1 MSIAKEFREFAMRG
15 NIVDMAVGIIIGSAF
30 GKIITSVVSDVLM
43 PPIGMAIGRVD
54 VKDFKLVLQKAAP
67 AITEGSQV
75 VKQAVTEVAIKY
87 GMFIQT
93 IIDFLIVAFCIFLVI
108 KVMNRLKKKEEA
120 KPAAPVAPSKEEI
133 LLTEIR
139 DLLKEKK

>member
-1 MSIAKEFREFAMRG
+1 MSVVKEFKEFAMRG

-30 GKIITSVVSDVLM
+30 GKIISSIVSDVLM

-67 AITEGSQV
+67 AITENGLV
-75 VKQAVTEVAIKY
+75 VKQAINEVALKY

-93 IIDFLIVAFCIFLVI
+93 IIDFLIVAFCIFMVVKL
-108 KVMNRLKKKEEA
+108 MNRLKKKEEE
-120 KPAAPVAPSKEEI
+120 KPATPATPSKEEI

>member
-1 MSIAKEFREFAMRG
+1 MSIVKEFREFAMRG

-54 VKDFKLVLQKAAP
+54 VKDFKLVLQKAVP
-67 AITEGSQV
+67 AITDGGLV
-75 VKQAVTEVAIKY
+75 VKQAISEVAIKY

-108 KVMNRLKKKEEA
+108 KVMNRLKKKEEE
-120 KPAAPVAPSKEEI
+120 KPAPQPAPSKEEV

-139 DLLKEKK
+139 DLLRDKK

>member
-1 MSIAKEFREFAMRG
+1 MSVVKEFKEFAMRG

-30 GKIITSVVSDVLM
+30 GRIISSVVTDVLM
-43 PPIGMAIGRVD
+43 PPVGMAIGRVD

-67 AITEGSQV
+67 AVIENGQV
-75 VKQAVTEVAIKY
+75 VKQAINEVTLRY

-93 IIDFLIVAFCIFLVI
+93 IIDFLIVAFCIFLVV
-108 KVMNRLKKKEEA
+108 KVMNRLKKKEEE
-120 KPAAPVAPSKEEI
+120 KPAAPLEPTKEEI

>member
-1 MSIAKEFREFAMRG
+1 MSVVKEFKEFAMRG

-30 GKIITSVVSDVLM
+30 GRIISSVVTDVLM

-54 VKDFKLVLQKAAP
+54 VKDFKLILQKAAP
-67 AITEGSQV
+67 AVIENGLV
-75 VKQAVTEVAIKY
+75 VKQAINEVTLRY

-93 IIDFLIVAFCIFLVI
+93 IIDFLIVAFCIFLVV
-108 KVMNRLKKKEEA
+108 KVMNRLKKKEEE
-120 KPAAPVAPSKEEI
+120 KPAAPAAPSKEEI

>member
-1 MSIAKEFREFAMRG
+1 MSIVKEFKEFAMRG
-15 NIVDMAVGIIIGSAF
+15 NI
-30 GKIITSVVSDVLM
+30 LM

-67 AITEGSQV
+67 AVTEGSQV
-75 VKQAVTEVAIKY
+75 VKQAVNEVALKY

-93 IIDFLIVAFCIFLVI
+93 IIDFLIVAFCIFLVV
-108 KVMNRLKKKEEA
+108 KVMNRLKQKEEA
-120 KPAAPVAPSKEEI
+120 KPVAPAPPSKEEI

>member
-1 MSIAKEFREFAMRG
+1 MSVVKEFKEFAMRG
-15 NIVDMAVGIIIGSAF
+15 SIVDMAVGIIIGSAF
-30 GKIITSVVSDVLM
+30 GRIISSVVTDVLM

-67 AITEGSQV
+67 AVIENGQV
-75 VKQAVTEVAIKY
+75 VKQAINEVTLRY

-93 IIDFLIVAFCIFLVI
+93 IIDFLIVAFCIFLVV
-108 KVMNRLKKKEEA
+108 KVMNRLKKKEEE
-120 KPAAPVAPSKEEI
+120 KPAAPLEPTKEEI

>member
-1 MSIAKEFREFAMRG
+1 VSIVKEFRDFAMRG

-30 GKIITSVVSDVLM
+30 GKIVTSLVTDVLL
-43 PPIGMAIGRVD
+43 PPIGMALGRVD
-54 VKDFKLVLQKAAP
+54 FKDFKVVLQKA
-67 AITEGSQV
+67 GDGVSG
-75 VKQAVTEVAIKY
+75 VTMNY

-93 IIDFLIVAFCIFLVI
+93 IIDFIIVAFCIFMVV
-108 KVMNRLKKKEEA
+108 KVMNRLKKNEEE
-120 KPAAPVAPSKEEI
+120 KAAPPAGPSKEEI

>member
-1 MSIAKEFREFAMRG
+1 MSIVKEFKEFAMRG

-30 GKIITSVVSDVLM
+30 GKIISSVVSDVLM

-54 VKDFKLVLQKAAP
+54 VKDFKLVLQKAVP
-67 AITEGSQV
+67 AVTEGGQV
-75 VKQAVTEVAIKY
+75 VKQAVNEVALRY
-87 GMFIQT
+87 GMLIQT
-93 IIDFLIVAFCIFLVI
+93 IIDFLIVAFCIFLVV
-108 KVMNRLKKKEEA
+108 KVMNRLKQKEEA
-120 KPAAPVAPSKEEI
+120 IPVPPASPTKEEI

>member
-1 MSIAKEFREFAMRG
+1 MSIVKEFKEFAMRG

-30 GKIITSVVSDVLM
+30 GKIISSVVSDVLM
-43 PPIGMAIGRVD
+43 PPIGMGIGRVD
-54 VKDFKLVLQKAAP
+54 VKDFKLILQKAAP
-67 AITEGSQV
+67 TVTEGGQV
-75 VKQAVTEVAIKY
+75 VKQAVNEVALRY

-108 KVMNRLKKKEEA
+108 KVMNRLKKKEES
-120 KPAAPVAPSKEEI
+120 KPVEPSAPSREEI

>member
-1 MSIAKEFREFAMRG
+1 MSIVKEFKEFAMRG

-30 GKIITSVVSDVLM
+30 GKIISSVVSDVLM
-43 PPIGMAIGRVD
+43 PPVGMAIGRVD
-54 VKDFKLVLQKAAP
+54 MKDFKLVLQKAAP
-67 AITEGSQV
+67 AVMDGGQV
-75 VKQAVTEVAIKY
+75 VKQAVNEVALKY

-93 IIDFLIVAFCIFLVI
+93 IIDFLLVAFCIFLVI
-108 KVMNRLKKKEEA
+108 KVINRMKKKEES
-120 KPAAPVAPSKEEI
+120 KPVEPPAPSKEEI

>member
-30 GKIITSVVSDVLM
+30 GKIISSVVNDVLM

-75 VKQAVTEVAIKY
+75 VKQAATEVAIKY

-120 KPAAPVAPSKEEI
+120 RPVIPAAPSKEEI

>member
-1 MSIAKEFREFAMRG
+1 MSVVKEFKEFAMRG
-15 NIVDMAVGIIIGSAF
+15 SIVDMAVGIIIGSAF
-30 GKIITSVVSDVLM
+30 GRIISSIVSDVLM

-54 VKDFKLVLQKAAP
+54 VKDFKLVLQKAIP
-67 AITEGSQV
+67 AVNENGQV
-75 VKQAVTEVAIKY
+75 VKQAINEVTLRY

-93 IIDFLIVAFCIFLVI
+93 IIDFLIVAFCIFLVV
-108 KVMNRLKKKEEA
+108 KVMNRLKKKEEE
-120 KPAAPVAPSKEEI
+120 KPAALLEPTKEEI